1 MTNTTNNINY
11 TKYVTTPKGR
21 FVKGPAR
28 DDNGVPKS
36 DSMGTVIEVGVAEA
50 LTLSP
55 PPQIS
60 HIDTPIALTTEQLKD
75 LGILGRVLRKKGE
88 KESPAEE
95 KERKIQTHGLDI
107 IIFPKALIDWLLT
120 PDGAGMFT
128 YDRMMKHCLTVQV
141 KYQPHAHQYKTI
153 NFETHNRN
161 FKHKGNDTA
170 YDDHHT
176 QHNAHLTA
184 YVVTSQ
190 VVILAETG
198 KYKELC
204 KGDAKPI
211 GAPYFYRGFGNKYHR
226 RQTFT
231 HRINI
236 STLLSDSAT
245 SVLGMSPL
253 FEEYH
258 LKAREALEPCEGWE
272 DNSIHYWYYA
282 QNWSLSVMKN
292 YLLSGSNALVA
303 DGELKEGVTLQGGIH

>member
-1 MTNTTNNINY
+1 MTNNNINF

-21 FVKGPAR
+21 KVKGPVR
-28 DDNGVPKS
+28 DENGVPQS

-50 LTLSP
+50 ITLSP
-55 PPQIS
+55 PPQVS
-60 HIDTPIALTTEQLKD
+60 HIIDPVALTTEQMVD
-75 LGILGRVLRKKGE
+75 LGILGSNVKRKGQ

-95 KERKIQTHGLDI
+95 RARKIQLHGIDI
-107 IIFPKALIDWLLT
+107 IVFPSVMLDWCLDNL
-120 PDGAGMFT
+120 
-128 YDRMMKHCLTVQV
+128 DRVFRWESVQKHCATVQV

-161 FKHKGNDTA
+161 FKLKGNNDA
-170 YDDHHT
+170 YDDHQT
-176 QHNAHLTA
+176 QHNADFTA

-190 VVILAETG
+190 VVILAETR

-204 KGDAKPI
+204 KGEAKPI
-211 GAPYFYRGFGNKYHR
+211 GSPYYYKGFGNKYHR

-245 SVLGMSPL
+245 SVLGLSAL

-258 LKAREALEPCEGWE
+258 LKAREAMEPCEGWE
-272 DNSIHYWYYA
+272 DNSIHYWYYS
-282 QNWSLSVMKN
+282 QQWPLSIYKSF
-292 YLLSGSNALVA
+292 LLQGTGALIN
-303 DGELKEGVTLQGGIH
+303 DGKLLPGVQLQGGIF